1 MHTVYV
7 ICLTFFCAALFL
19 SANGNLSPRN
29 EKKPLEDS
37 DDDPD
42 KSESPSLSSHTNIE
56 RQDITKETDPGG
68 VEGTPTGDADASD
81 HDMGRKEDYFEK
93 DDDLEEEKDGKFDT
107 GRKEDYFEKDDDLE
121 EEKDGKF
128 DTGRKEDYFE
138 KDDDLEEEKDGK
150 FDTGRKEDYF
160 EKDNDLEEEKDG
172 KFEISAKM
180 EGEESNPDQE
190 SDGDNDDKGDSKDD
204 DDGNLEG
211 EKKSVYLP
219 EEEEPDYGR
228 LMGVL

>member
-1 MHTVYV
+1 M
-7 ICLTFFCAALFL
+7 
-19 SANGNLSPRN
+19 SPRN

-81 HDMGRKEDYFEK
+81 HD
-93 DDDLEEEKDGKFDT
+93 T

-150 FDTGRKEDYF
+150 F
-160 EKDNDLEEEKDG
+160 
-172 KFEISAKM
+172 EISAKM

-190 SDGDNDDKGDSKDD
+190 SDGDNDDKGDGKDDD

-228 LMGVL
+228 LMRVL